1 MKGHFLVDENEAEEF
16 DISFQVNS
24 TMTDDIPKNQQE
36 LYVKAEAACN
46 VIKSLE
52 HTDKQ
57 TKRKYFDKLVSLSQ
71 VGLVAD
77 PAQTEAAEYALLK
90 LKEEI
95 VLVEG
100 KRIKNHYMQVLGIA
114 ALILGGL
121 TSAILGV
128 CFYMTSWSWC
138 IPTLCIVIGALAGT
152 WISFGARKFEV
163 NFEDLASLEKDKM
176 TPAIRLIYIS
186 VAAIIFTLLMNVGIV
201 DVKIGSVD
209 MGTAFTDVKPAF
221 VIGTLCGLV
230 ESRIGIQIYKKAVLI
245 IGENDNIN

>member
-16 DISFQVNS
+16 DISFQINS
-24 TMTDDIPKNQQE
+24 TMTDDIPKDQQE
-36 LYVKAEAACN
+36 LYMKVESACN

-57 TKRKYFDKLVSLSQ
+57 TKKKYFDKLVSLSQ

-100 KRIKNHYMQVLGIA
+100 KRIKNRYMQALGID

-121 TSAILGV
+121 ISIILGS
-128 CFYMTSWSWC
+128 CYCATGWIWC
-138 IPTLCIVIGALAGT
+138 MPTLCIVIGALAGT
-152 WISFGARKFEV
+152 WISFGARKFEIK
-163 NFEDLASLEKDKM
+163 FEDLASLEKDKM

-201 DVKIGSVD
+201 DVKIGNVD
-209 MGTAFTDVKPAF
+209 MGTAFTEVKPAF
-221 VIGTLCGLV
+221 VIGILCGLV

-245 IGENDNIN
+245 IGENDIN